1 MTESQL
7 LLSRFLRS
15 GNPIAVGGEIR
26 DNLVVETLEEQAQVT
41 THTLLDQFLNGLDNN
56 SEIPCADILMPVFL
70 LQNLLQKIHL
80 DDRDPLCVLRDTVSE
95 GINNLDFKNI
105 QQTVQI
111 PTDLELVTAIIQV
124 IRALIEGV

>member
-7 LLSRFLRS
+7 LLSRFLQS

-56 SEIPCADILMPVFL
+56 FEIPCADILMPVFL
-70 LQNLLQKIHL
+70 LQNLLQEIHL
-80 DDRDPLCVLRDTVSE
+80 DDGHPLCVLRDTVSE

-124 IRALIEGV
+124 IRALIKGV